1 MYQKYPDKVKIL
13 NKYREAKKEFMRAR
27 ANLEELETLLF
38 STSSPTN
45 KAKVKKS
52 KSPDKLSIHM
62 DELIRLQRKCE
73 EKQGT
78 ALREMRK
85 VLDLIERAGD
95 GIGKDILT
103 KKYIHGLRWEQIAI
117 DLNYEYSYLSRLH
130 NKAIEEVFD
139 IARKR

>member
-62 DELIRLQRKCE
+62 DELIRLQRMKRAKDEFKE
-73 EKQGT
+73 E
-78 ALREMRK
+78 
-85 VLDLIERAGD
+85 
-95 GIGKDILT
+95 
-103 KKYIHGLRWEQIAI
+103 
-117 DLNYEYSYLSRLH
+117 
-130 NKAIEEVFD
+130 
-139 IARKR
+139 